1 MRNLKL
7 YSVILTASLASSMAY
22 SEPTVSGKVTY
33 ESSSYTDS
41 RAALAKSEALG
52 SADARG
58 SDNYKSELSARV
70 YIDGE
75 LPEINDT
82 TTYHMEL
89 QAFSDSK
96 AIDNLDGNES
106 YTQRDALR
114 EAYVDTSYEDWAIRA
129 GKQQVV
135 WGTADGAKF
144 LDIINP
150 TDYSEMAQNQME
162 DSRIPVW
169 LVNAEKELD
178 DGGQFQVVVGQPR
191 ENYFSGLNRNLSTA
205 VRSNGA
211 VSSTYTG
218 SSALSYSGDTTGV
231 GHDKGNGFIL
241 KGVDTI
247 SGEDNGFL
255 NVAPD
260 LGTVATLFGRAFTL
274 QTNTTPGVGADYS
287 SDYATGSAYFDG
299 LSANNY
305 SGAMTGFT
313 VGSFNSSTT
322 TLAQY
327 SASFCEATDGDAAI
341 NYGTAPTCGNSGK
354 QFSDLAFG
362 GTNFW
367 LTDDDGNAFYTATGA
382 ANSSY
387 DETDINHGGER
398 TGQQALAGFAGMF
411 GTNLLNTDSAI
422 NSTFEYMDRTA
433 FATFDAFVG
442 ATSQYVRDM
451 PTDADS
457 DIYLRYKNTLDDG
470 SNYSINFANAYDKNP
485 VINVS
490 WRDQSG
496 NKLTV
501 NRLKMTPTGAVSGT
515 YDPNDG
521 DGNSANGGSGV
532 KTSFLTLTGGSN
544 SGGYGGYAMKNSNGE
559 AAVLRFTQTL
569 ERATS
574 LGGSFDTTIE
584 TEEFGPVVLRAEGL
598 YSHNVYQPVIDRGA
612 LAIGDL
618 PAALTMRKSD
628 RFKYVIGADITALTN
643 MMVSVQFIQDINLDH
658 LDQNVDFDGTTCT
671 SANSTNCGVYTLDF
685 ANMHM
690 TNGFQKAEKAKEF
703 VSLYLSKPFGESG
716 QHRWNNITML
726 EENGGRWNRLDVE
739 YTIDDNTVA
748 TAEYN
753 KYWGDKNTQFGQLEK
768 SSNIQ
773 VGMKYTF

>member
-7 YSVILTASLASSMAY
+7 YSVILTASLASSIAY

-33 ESSSYTDS
+33 ESSFYTDS
-41 RAALAKSEALG
+41 KAALTKNQALG
-52 SADARG
+52 SAVARG
-58 SDNYKSELSARV
+58 SDNYKSELSARI

-82 TTYHMEL
+82 SAYHVEL
-89 QAFSDSK
+89 QAFNDSK

-114 EAYVDTSYEDWAIRA
+114 EAYIDTSLDDWIIRA

-169 LVNAEKELD
+169 MINAERNLD

-191 ENYFSGLNRNLSTA
+191 ENYFSGLNRNLSGA

-211 VSSTYTG
+211 VSSTAG
-218 SSALSYSGDTTGV
+218 VAGLNYSGDTATA
-231 GHDKGNGFIL
+231 GHDAGNGFVL

-247 SGEDNGFL
+247 SGKSNGFL
-255 NVAPD
+255 NIAPD
-260 LGTVATLFGRAFTL
+260 LGTVASLFGRAFTL
-274 QTNTTPGVGADYS
+274 Q
-287 SDYATGSAYFDG
+287 SDHTDATTGSANFDG
-299 LSANNY
+299 VSITKY
-305 SGAMTGFT
+305 DGAMAGFT

-322 TLAQY
+322 LATFSTL
-327 SASFCEATDGDAAI
+327 FDGATDDVDGNGDPITFASTALG
-341 NYGTAPTCGNSGK
+341 GTAFWTTTQNQLNGGVGNTPGAMSG
-354 QFSDLAFG
+354 Q
-362 GTNFW
+362 
-367 LTDDDGNAFYTATGA
+367 AT
-382 ANSSY
+382 
-387 DETDINHGGER
+387 
-398 TGQQALAGFAGMF
+398 LAGFAGMF
-411 GTNLLNTDSAI
+411 GTNLLNTDTAI
-422 NSTFEYMDRTA
+422 NSTFEYMDRTP
-433 FATFDAFVG
+433 FATFDSFVG
-442 ATSQYVRDM
+442 ATSQYVFDM
-451 PTDADS
+451 PDDTDS
-457 DIYLRYKNTLDDG
+457 DLYLRYKNTLGDG
-470 SNYSINFANAYDKNP
+470 SNYSLNFAHAYDKNP
-485 VINVS
+485 VIDVS
-490 WRDQSG
+490 WRDQAG

-501 NRLKMTPTGAVSGT
+501 NRTTNGSTAGT
-515 YDPNDG
+515 YHPDG
-521 DGNSANGGSGV
+521 DSTNGGNS
-532 KTSFLTLTGGSN
+532 TILTLTGGSN
-544 SGGYGGYAMKNSNGE
+544 STGYGGNAMATTGE

-574 LGGSFDTTIE
+574 IGGSFDTTIE
-584 TEEFGPVVLRAEGL
+584 TEELGPVVLRFEGI
-598 YSHNVYQPVIDRGA
+598 YSKDVRQPVLDRGA
-612 LAIGDL
+612 LSVGDL

-658 LDQNVDFDGTTCT
+658 IDKKVDFDGAACH
-671 SANSTNCGVYTLDF
+671 ANDTNCGVYTLDF
-685 ANMHM
+685 ANMHL
-690 TNGFQKAEKAKEF
+690 TNGMQKAEKAKEF

-716 QHRWNNITML
+716 QHRWNNIIML

-739 YTIDDNTVA
+739 YTVDDNTIA

-773 VGMKYTF
+773 VGLKYLF

>member
-7 YSVILTASLASSMAY
+7 YSLILTASFASSMAY

-41 RAALAKSEALG
+41 RAALTKNEALG
-52 SADARG
+52 SANARG

-82 TTYHMEL
+82 TTYHVEL
-89 QAFSDSK
+89 QAFTDSK

-114 EAYVDTSYEDWAIRA
+114 EAYIDTSYEDWTIRA

-169 LVNAEKELD
+169 LVNAEKDLD
-178 DGGQFQVVVGQPR
+178 DGGQFQVVIGQPR
-191 ENYFSGLNRNLSTA
+191 ENYFSGLNRNLSGA

-211 VSSTYTG
+211 VSSTAG
-218 SSALSYSGDTTGV
+218 VAGLNYSGDIASA
-231 GHDKGNGFIL
+231 GHDAGNGFIL

-247 SGEDNGFL
+247 SGKSNGFL
-255 NVAPD
+255 NIAPD
-260 LGTVATLFGRAFTL
+260 LGTVASLFGRAFTL
-274 QTNTTPGVGADYS
+274 Q
-287 SDYATGSAYFDG
+287 SDHSDPTTGSAYFDG
-299 LSANNY
+299 VSARNY
-305 SGAMTGFT
+305 SGAMAGFT
-313 VGSFNSSTT
+313 VGGFNSSTSLATFSGLFSTASGGT
-322 TLAQY
+322 TFADTAL
-327 SASFCEATDGDAAI
+327 G
-341 NYGTAPTCGNSGK
+341 GTA
-354 QFSDLAFG
+354 
-362 GTNFW
+362 FW
-367 LTDDDGNAFYTATGA
+367 TTTGA
-382 ANSSY
+382 QL
-387 DETDINHGGER
+387 GGSGN
-398 TGQQALAGFAGMF
+398 TPGAMSGQATLAGFAGMF

-422 NSTFEYMDRTA
+422 NSTFEYMSRTP

-442 ATSQYVRDM
+442 ATSQYVFDM
-451 PTDADS
+451 PEDTDS
-457 DIYLRYKNTLDDG
+457 DLYLRYKNSLDDG
-470 SNYSINFANAYDKNP
+470 SNYSVNFAYAYDKNP
-485 VINVS
+485 VIDVS
-490 WRDQSG
+490 WRDSAG

-501 NRLKMTPTGAVSGT
+501 NRGASYDPTGVYGL
-515 YDPNDG
+515 
-521 DGNSANGGSGV
+521 
-532 KTSFLTLTGGSN
+532 KTSILSLSGGSN
-544 SGGYGGYAMKNSNGE
+544 STGYGGYAMKTSGE
-559 AAVLRFTQTL
+559 AAVLRFTETL

-574 LGGSFDTTIE
+574 IGGSYDTTIE
-584 TEEFGPVVLRAEGL
+584 TEDFGPVVLRVEGL
-598 YSHNVYQPVIDRGA
+598 YSKDVRQPVIDRGA
-612 LAIGDL
+612 LGIGDL
-618 PAALTMRKSD
+618 PAALTMRKAD

-658 LDQNVDFDGTTCT
+658 IDQNVDYDGTTC
-671 SANSTNCGVYTLDF
+671 AAVDGANCGVYTLDF

-690 TNGFQKAEKAKEF
+690 LNGMQKAEKAKEF

-739 YTIDDNTVA
+739 YTIDDNTIA

-773 VGMKYTF
+773 VGLKYTF

>member
-7 YSVILTASLASSMAY
+7 YSLILTASFASSMAY

-41 RAALAKSEALG
+41 RAALTKNEALG
-52 SADARG
+52 SANARG

-82 TTYHMEL
+82 TTYHVEL
-89 QAFSDSK
+89 QAFTDSK

-114 EAYVDTSYEDWAIRA
+114 EAYIDTSYEDWTIRA

-169 LVNAEKELD
+169 LVNAEKNLD

-191 ENYFSGLNRNLSTA
+191 ENFFSGLNRNISQSA
-205 VRSNGA
+205 RSNGA
-211 VSSTYTG
+211 VSTTYKGSAALNYTG
-218 SSALSYSGDTTGV
+218 DTATAGL
-231 GHDKGNGFIL
+231 DAGNGFVL

-247 SGEDNGFL
+247 SGKSNGFL
-255 NVAPD
+255 NIVPD
-260 LGTVATLFGRAFTL
+260 LGSVAALFARAFSEQTNDY
-274 QTNTTPGVGADYS
+274 TNTTTMA
-287 SDYATGSAYFDG
+287 GSYTSGESTFEG
-299 LSANNY
+299 MSTSYNANW
-305 SGAMTGFT
+305 SPALAGFT
-313 VGSFNSSTT
+313 VGSFNSTT
-322 TLAQY
+322 YNLDDFSGMLA
-327 SASFCEATDGDAAI
+327 TAAA
-341 NYGTAPTCGNSGK
+341 NTAGTTFN
-354 QFSDLAFG
+354 DLAFG

-367 LTDDDGNAFYTATGA
+367 LIDADGDSAYNLDGSVNSDFDLNADDKSGFG
-382 ANSSY
+382 SMVS
-387 DETDINHGGER
+387 
-398 TGQQALAGFAGMF
+398 GQAALAGFASMF
-411 GTNLLNTDSAI
+411 GTNLLNTDSEI
-422 NSTFEYMDRTA
+422 NSTFEYMSRTA
-433 FATFDAFVG
+433 FPTFDAFVN
-442 ATSQYVRDM
+442 ATSQYVLDM
-451 PTDADS
+451 PDDADS
-457 DIYLRYKNTLDDG
+457 DLYLRYKNSLDDG
-470 SNYSINFANAYDKNP
+470 SNYSVNFAYAYDKNP
-485 VINVS
+485 VIDVS
-490 WRDQSG
+490 WRDSAG

-501 NRLKMTPTGAVSGT
+501 NRGTSYDPTGGVAGQKTSIL
-515 YDPNDG
+515 
-521 DGNSANGGSGV
+521 SLSGGSG
-532 KTSFLTLTGGSN
+532 T
-544 SGGYGGYAMKNSNGE
+544 YGGYALANNSDGQ
-559 AAVLRFTQTL
+559 AAIMRFTQTL

-574 LGGSFDTTIE
+574 IGGSYDTTIE
-584 TEEFGPVVLRAEGL
+584 TEDFGPVVLRAEGL
-598 YSHNVYQPVIDRGA
+598 YSKDVRQPVIDRGA
-612 LAIGDL
+612 LGIGDL
-618 PAALTMRKSD
+618 PAALTMRKAD

-658 LDQNVDFDGTTCT
+658 IDQNVDYDGTTC
-671 SANSTNCGVYTLDF
+671 AAADGANCGVYTLDF

-690 TNGFQKAEKAKEF
+690 LNGMQKAEKAKEF

-739 YTIDDNTVA
+739 YTIDDNTIA

-773 VGMKYTF
+773 VGLKYTF